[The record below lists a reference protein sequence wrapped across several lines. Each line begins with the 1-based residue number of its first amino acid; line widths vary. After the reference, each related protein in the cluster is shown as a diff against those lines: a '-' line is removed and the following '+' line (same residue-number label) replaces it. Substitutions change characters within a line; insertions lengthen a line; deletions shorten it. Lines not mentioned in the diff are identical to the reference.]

1 MKKFVLIM
9 LFVASIFK
17 ISASAQTDYCF
28 ENKGLKGSTLIV
40 FAISGNKVT
49 DGEFSFSEYDSQ
61 TSSDIF
67 HFKGTKIGK
76 TLAIKFDR
84 SVPKDFS
91 TIKKI
96 VWTLGSNTL
105 KFQMF
110 GKNYETNKWSVY
122 SATYNKCT
130 E

>member
-17 ISASAQTDYCF
+17 ISVSAQTDYCF
-28 ENKGLKGSTLIV
+28 ENKGLKGTTLIV
-40 FAISGNKVT
+40 FAISGSKVT

-61 TSSDIF
+61 TSSDTF
-67 HFKGTKIGK
+67 HFKGTKTGK

-84 SVPKDFS
+84 TVPKDFS

-105 KFQMF
+105 KVQMF
-110 GKNYETNKWSVY
+110 GKNYNTNKWSVY
-122 SATYNKCT
+122 SATYEKCAG
-130 E
+130 